1 MIGWSHHPTRLGVD
15 ANAWKKAQRGGVRC
29 SSSPLFASLCA
40 GGCSVGAAQDWAEWQ
55 MTEALRAPSFVPHTH
70 AQTSAA
76 RITTT
81 QLLRAAQRA
90 LSGSATEPGPKAINV
105 GCALETVWSYLVA
118 SNAFSQT
125 RLLWHGRRSKGGGG
139 EMKGQHRRDSGSGLS
154 CFSAWD

>member
-1 MIGWSHHPTRLGVD
+1 
-15 ANAWKKAQRGGVRC
+15 
-29 SSSPLFASLCA
+29 
-40 GGCSVGAAQDWAEWQ
+40 

-81 QLLRAAQRA
+81 QLLRAAQTA

-154 CFSAWD
+154 CFFCLGLMEMGGLTYQ